1 MFIEA
6 PGGTDVSSGG
16 RMNPRRPAG
25 CVVLASIAT
34 IVAPH
39 GVDGAE
45 TPSAEKVTAP
55 EPAPPPSY
63 KPSAPDFEL
72 SRHVKFDGQIRTRYE
87 YFDPFTYTAAG
98 VSQSDDAV
106 LMRTRLGALF
116 TLHPKLS
123 ARFQIQDS
131 RIWGEEGVNT
141 PANPVGSVTS
151 STDRID
157 IHQAYIELFGLLE
170 SVVGK
175 ETLSLRV
182 GRQEL
187 SYGDQRLISPLDWS
201 NVARAWD
208 AVKLTVAPP
217 EAPAGLE
224 IDAFASIIR
233 DTASARTGGGPDPA
247 QVDEVGD
254 KQGFYGVYAMFQDVR
269 LADDWTWSGGANGE
283 PLPVLAPHQLD
294 LYALYRDLADGAF
307 TAEDG
312 QTGDVQEV
320 TIGTRLAGKVLQ
332 DAAKGGFDW
341 SGEIAGQFGDF
352 AGNDIEAYGYAVT
365 AGYTFV
371 FQALDATRL
380 RLGAE
385 YDYGSG
391 DSDPNDGNHETFD
404 PLFPFGHYYQGI
416 QDTFSWKNGQDLALK
431 LDVYPPKQTGIPHAE
446 IQYHFFWLSEN
457 EDGWFNAGLGQIRRD
472 PTGSADSFVGT
483 EIDFTMKY
491 MLVDPFAV
499 LWVGYAR
506 FFPGEYVEDTGEDP
520 DRDFIFAQLAVTF

>member
-1 MFIEA
+1 VGFFATAGKFPRSRAAEPA
-6 PGGTDVSSGG
+6 PAVAQV
-16 RMNPRRPAG
+16 PPA
-25 CVVLASIAT
+25 
-34 IVAPH
+34 PP
-39 GVDGAE
+39 D
-45 TPSAEKVTAP
+45 AP
-55 EPAPPPSY
+55 EPPPPLY

-72 SRHVKFDGQIRTRYE
+72 SRHVKFDGQLRFRYE

-98 VSQSDDAV
+98 VSQADDYV

-116 TLHPKLS
+116 TLHPRLS

-157 IHQAYIELFGLLE
+157 IHQAYIDLTGLLE
-170 SVVGK
+170 SAVGP

-208 AVKLTVAPP
+208 AVKLSIEPP
-217 EAPAGLE
+217 EAPGGLAV
-224 IDAFASIIR
+224 DVFASIIR

-254 KQGFYGVYAMFQDVR
+254 KQGFYGAYAMFEDIR
-269 LADDWTWSGGANGE
+269 LADGWTWETADRKVV
-283 PLPVLAPHQLD
+283 PVLAPHQLD

-312 QTGDVQEV
+312 QTGDVQEL
-320 TIGTRLAGKVLQ
+320 TLGTRVAGKLFR
-332 DAAKGGFDW
+332 DEAGRGFDW
-341 SGEIAGQFGDF
+341 SGEIASQLGDF
-352 AGNDIEAYGYAVT
+352 AGDDISAYGYAVT

-371 FQALDATRL
+371 VQPLDATKV

-391 DSDPNDGNHETFD
+391 DSDPNDGDHETFD

-416 QDTFSWKNGQDLALK
+416 QDTFSWKNGRDLAFK
-431 LDVYPPKQTGIPHAE
+431 LDVYPPKRTGIPHAE
-446 IQYHFFWLSEN
+446 VQYHLFWLSEN

-483 EIDFTMKY
+483 EIDFTIKY
-491 MLVDPFAV
+491 LLVDPFAV

-506 FFPGEYVEDTGEDP
+506 FFPGEYVKDTGEDP